1 MKHHLIKICI
11 EYTNTLSPQQV
22 AAVDCSDQPIY
33 ALSKIIQWNYREF
46 DFSMY
51 SALSLHIKKE
61 LLIANRQLVAGARL
75 EDILGDTSIYTVG
88 LQTANVDVNHI
99 HKARCS
105 V

>member
-1 MKHHLIKICI
+1 
-11 EYTNTLSPQQV
+11 
-22 AAVDCSDQPIY
+22 
-33 ALSKIIQWNYREF
+33 
-46 DFSMY
+46 MY